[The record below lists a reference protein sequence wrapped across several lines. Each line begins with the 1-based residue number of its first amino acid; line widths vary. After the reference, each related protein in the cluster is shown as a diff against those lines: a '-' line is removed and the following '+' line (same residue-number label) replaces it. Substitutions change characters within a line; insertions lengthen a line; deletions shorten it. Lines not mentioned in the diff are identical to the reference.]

1 MKYTKN
7 YQLNQWDA
15 ADRVLREDFNRDNEK
30 IDAAIT
36 ALRSACPRNK
46 LAEITTDTEATQ
58 IDMDLSAYDL
68 ARYQQLNL
76 YLPCGDGSNVTQI
89 QLRCNGLTEGYA
101 IHHDNG
107 NGPYTCDYLCLV
119 DYLNKSAPPATA
131 TSACIPAA

>member
-1 MKYTKN
+1 MKYTEH

-58 IDMDLSAYDL
+58 IDTDLSAYDL
-68 ARYQQLNL
+68 ASSGYRFYLYRLWGTPKAEMYYLRTFPDYSAQKRAIAEYIQFYNDSRYQLQPSRLAPME
-76 YLPCGDGSNVTQI
+76 YRI
-89 QLRCNGLTEGYA
+89 Q
-101 IHHDNG
+101 
-107 NGPYTCDYLCLV
+107 
-119 DYLNKSAPPATA
+119 
-131 TSACIPAA
+131 